1 MIVPGIKIRTLGP
14 FDLDIAVAI
23 HKDSFGVEAWDHK
36 AITEVM
42 AMPGAL
48 GRIAFDGAADNPRP
62 LGFMLILLVASDA
75 ELLTI
80 AVGHQ
85 VRRRGVATTL
95 IEDFFHQALRADA
108 TNAFLEVAEDNA
120 PAQRLYARLGFRR
133 EGIRRDYY
141 HRPGNRRVAAHLL
154 RRPLP

>member
-1 MIVPGIKIRTLGP
+1 MTTPGIRIRALGP

-23 HKDSFGVEAWDHK
+23 HKDAFGTDAWDRK
-36 AITEVM
+36 AITEIM

-48 GRIAFDGAADNPRP
+48 GRLAYDGPPDQPRA
-62 LGFMLILLVASDA
+62 LGFALVLLVASDA

-80 AVGHQ
+80 AVAHEF
-85 VRRRGVATTL
+85 RRHGVATTL
-95 IEDFFHQALRADA
+95 LEDFFHQALRASA
-108 TNAFLEVAEDNA
+108 TNAFLEVAEDNV
-120 PAQRLYARLGFRR
+120 PAQHLYARLGFRK
-133 EGIRRDYY
+133 EGVRRDYY